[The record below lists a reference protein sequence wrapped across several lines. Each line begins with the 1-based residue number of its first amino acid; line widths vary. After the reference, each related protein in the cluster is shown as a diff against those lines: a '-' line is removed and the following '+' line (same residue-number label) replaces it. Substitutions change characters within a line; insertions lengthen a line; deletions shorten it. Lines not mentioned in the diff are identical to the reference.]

1 MDDDRISH
9 YSINKRKDG
18 LLPNLEISHLFL
30 KLMTL

>member
-1 MDDDRISH
+1 MMTVYSH

-30 KLMTL
+30 KLMT